1 MRYTE
6 EVKRLLVIGLGL
18 VMVMAARLPGTLGH
32 SVEAAAA
39 LTDLGGAPS
48 LGEQLRYIGRDH
60 MTGMPAPV
68 DDHFIAAVEES
79 VERYGKDERQA
90 VAPPP
95 PRPIEVKHLTIA
107 RLGVDAETARFGVD
121 RFGRLDVPQDARTV
135 GWHPA
140 YSDTPGEGGATFLAA
155 HFEYA
160 GRPGVFNRIS
170 TLQTGDDVVVTL
182 TDGTSHRYRVDSTTD
197 YALGAIDMGA
207 ILYGREG
214 REGITL
220 MTCSGPANEGEY
232 PLRTVVLA
240 SRVEDKP
247 GG

>member
-1 MRYTE
+1 MAW
-6 EVKRLLVIGLGL
+6 RLRIFAPLLAVPLVALAVVGF
-18 VMVMAARLPGTLGH
+18 GH
-32 SVEAAAA
+32 GPHPASAIESPPAAAPA
-39 LTDLGGAPS
+39 LGD
-48 LGEQLRYIGRDH
+48 QLRYIGRDH
-60 MTGMPAPV
+60 LTGMPAPV
-68 DDHFIAAVEES
+68 DDRFIAEVERA
-79 VERYGKDERQA
+79 VERYGKDEQRA

-95 PRPIEVKHLTIA
+95 FRAPEVTGLAIPKLN
-107 RLGVDAETARFGVD
+107 VDAQIGRFGVD

-140 YSDTPGEGGATFLAA
+140 YSAVPGEGSATFLAA

-160 GRPGVFNRIS
+160 GRPGVFNQIA
-170 TLQTGDDVVVTL
+170 TLRPGDEVDVVL
-182 TDGTSHRYRVDSTTD
+182 TDGSAHRYRVDSTID

-214 REGITL
+214 AESVTL

-240 SRVEDKP
+240 SRVGP
-247 GG
+247 